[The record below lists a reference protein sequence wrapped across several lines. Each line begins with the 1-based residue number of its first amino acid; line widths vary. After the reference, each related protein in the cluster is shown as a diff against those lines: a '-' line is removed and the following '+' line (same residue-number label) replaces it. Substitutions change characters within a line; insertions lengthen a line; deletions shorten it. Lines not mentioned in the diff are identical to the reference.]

1 MAEAVFEFEVGDVV
15 KVPGKKGDYV
25 ILQHLETESGRGYR
39 VRNTYAS
46 PLESAMALR
55 EDRIGKLI
63 RKGEQT

>member
-1 MAEAVFEFEVGDVV
+1 MAEAVFEFDIGDVV

-46 PLESAMALR
+46 TLESSMALR
-55 EDRIGKLI
+55 EERIGKLVH
-63 RKGEQT
+63 KGGE